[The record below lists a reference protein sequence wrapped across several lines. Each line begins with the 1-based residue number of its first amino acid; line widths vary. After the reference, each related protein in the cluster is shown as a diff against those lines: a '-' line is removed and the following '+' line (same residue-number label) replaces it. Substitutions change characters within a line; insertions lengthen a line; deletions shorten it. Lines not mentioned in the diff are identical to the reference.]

1 VFDEVIEYAES
12 LLNKDGKE
20 YNVNDVLDKAV
31 GLFLDSSRA
40 NEKAQIAQH
49 GANHQSFIERN
60 LARWEGGFDK
70 LDLFYITAQEAG
82 VVFQENFTSIPDLEN
97 DPLLGVLMRQHAHA
111 CRITS
116 EIIHLLK
123 GGYADGALARWRTL
137 FEISVNCL
145 IINKHGKDAA
155 IDFVRNGQI
164 KNVEGIEEYQKTAQD
179 MNLEPYSDE
188 YLNQALALKAELA
201 GDEKSFHWARKYANG
216 SKIEKLREYI
226 GLGAWSHN
234 YKLASR
240 NIHADYTEMRSLL
253 GMSEASEEVLLV
265 GQSNSGI
272 TYPAHLTVISLLQIT
287 ASFVTAY
294 INEETEIDYQNSMFF
309 LVLLKRYADE
319 VGEAFLE
326 CQSTE

>member
-1 VFDEVIEYAES
+1 MFDEVIEYAES

-40 NEKAQIAQH
+40 NEKAEIAQH

-70 LDLFYITAQEAG
+70 LDLFYITDQEAG

-145 IINKHGKDAA
+145 IINKHGRMQPSTLYVMGKS
-155 IDFVRNGQI
+155 
-164 KNVEGIEEYQKTAQD
+164 KMSK
-179 MNLEPYSDE
+179 
-188 YLNQALALKAELA
+188 ALKSI
-201 GDEKSFHWARKYANG
+201 K
-216 SKIEKLREYI
+216 
-226 GLGAWSHN
+226 
-234 YKLASR
+234 
-240 NIHADYTEMRSLL
+240 
-253 GMSEASEEVLLV
+253 
-265 GQSNSGI
+265 
-272 TYPAHLTVISLLQIT
+272 
-287 ASFVTAY
+287 
-294 INEETEIDYQNSMFF
+294 
-309 LVLLKRYADE
+309 KRHK
-319 VGEAFLE
+319 
-326 CQSTE
+326 T